1 MDGIWRGID
10 EAAGRPRAFRAAG
23 ETAFA
28 GRTVLVVEED
38 PTLAAAL
45 ATALRTA
52 GFRAV
57 PSSRVTR
64 ALADFHQ
71 ALPDLVIL
79 DLAVGARAALDLLG
93 ALRASG
99 AIPVVVLCAGAE
111 PALAAEAL
119 SEGACA
125 CVTKPFG
132 VEALLT
138 PLRAALAA

>member
-10 EAAGRPRAFRAAG
+10 EAAGGPRAFRTAG

-38 PTLAAAL
+38 PTLATAL
-45 ATALRTA
+45 ATALRAA

-57 PSSRVTR
+57 PSTRVAR

-71 ALPDLVIL
+71 ALPDIVIL
-79 DLAVGARAALDLLG
+79 DLAVGARVGLDLLA
-93 ALRASG
+93 ALRALG

-111 PALAAEAL
+111 PGLAAEAL

-138 PLRAALAA
+138 PLRAALCA

>member
-57 PSSRVTR
+57 PSSGAGR

-79 DLAVGARAALDLLG
+79 DLAVGARAALDLLAAVR
-93 ALRASG
+93 ALG
-99 AIPVVVLCAGAE
+99 AIPVVVLCAGAD